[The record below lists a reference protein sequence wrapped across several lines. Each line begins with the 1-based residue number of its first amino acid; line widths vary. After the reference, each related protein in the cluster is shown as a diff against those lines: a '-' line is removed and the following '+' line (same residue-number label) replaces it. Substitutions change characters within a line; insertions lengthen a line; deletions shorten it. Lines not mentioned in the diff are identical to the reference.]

1 MEKNIFFAKNLKTYL
16 FAHEVTHEDLA
27 GRLGLKSH
35 GTVGRWINEN
45 RVPPGPTLQSISA
58 ITGIDSS
65 DFVSTDLTWHII
77 TKSNYTSLLAE
88 PDSSIYAENAT
99 IKMMAKYIEETQEQL
114 KLIGQA
120 GEKVLQSAKTR

>member
-65 DFVSTDLTWHII
+65 DFVNTDLTWHII

-88 PDSSIYAENAT
+88 PGSSVYSDNAT
-99 IKMMAKYIEETQEQL
+99 IKRMAKHIADTMEQL
-114 KLIGQA
+114 RILEEASG
-120 GEKVLQSAKTR
+120 KVLESVKIN